1 MSTNTIDSDDDEHSE
16 NSDDESDDVAEISI
30 RRDSQG
36 WTVIE
41 TSDNVESS
49 VHYTITLGRG
59 RHQRITLKTEVG
71 PPESDTEDD

>member
-16 NSDDESDDVAEISI
+16 NTDDESDDVAEISI

-49 VHYTITLGRG
+49 VHYVISLGR
-59 RHQRITLKTEVG
+59 HKRITLKTEVG

>member
-1 MSTNTIDSDDDEHSE
+1 MSTNTIDTDNDEQS
-16 NSDDESDDVAEISI
+16 SDDESDVTEVTI

-36 WTVIE
+36 WSVVS

-49 VHYTITLGRG
+49 VHYTISLGR
-59 RHQRITLKTEVG
+59 HKRITLKTEVG